1 MNTTAGTRARP
12 GRVWAIGLW
21 VLAVLGAASFLMAG
35 FQKISSDPQMVQ
47 MFSLIG
53 VGSWF
58 RYLTGTLE
66 ILGAIA
72 LVIPRLRVLGAL
84 GLVGLMIGAIIPNS
98 MLRSC
103 PPSLSCSSWR
113 PWHGAAG
120 ASSTP
125 PGSCAAGA
133 ADLTAVGPVR
143 GLT

>member
-84 GLVGLMIGAIIPNS
+84 GLVGLMIGAIITNALLHAPQLPALVELLIVASVAWGRRGELNPAWI
-98 MLRSC
+98 LRGR
-103 PPSLSCSSWR
+103 SS
-113 PWHGAAG
+113 
-120 ASSTP
+120 
-125 PGSCAAGA
+125 
-133 ADLTAVGPVR
+133 
-143 GLT
+143 

>member
-47 MFSLIG
+47 VFSLIG

-84 GLVGLMIGAIIPNS
+84 GLVGLMIGAIITNALLHAPQLPALVELLIVASVAWGRRGELNPAWI
-98 MLRSC
+98 LRGR
-103 PPSLSCSSWR
+103 SS
-113 PWHGAAG
+113 
-120 ASSTP
+120 
-125 PGSCAAGA
+125 
-133 ADLTAVGPVR
+133 
-143 GLT
+143 